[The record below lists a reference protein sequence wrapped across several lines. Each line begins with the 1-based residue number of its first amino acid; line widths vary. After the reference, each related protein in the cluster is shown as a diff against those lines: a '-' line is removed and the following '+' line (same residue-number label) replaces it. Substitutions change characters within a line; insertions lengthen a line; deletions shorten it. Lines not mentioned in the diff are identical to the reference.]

1 MKSSRFPV
9 NIVVLLVVALMFGLA
24 MGMLIISNNP
34 SVFSSPSAIV
44 PSSGSSRLRIG
55 KPAPDF
61 TLNTLAGTPVKL
73 SDLRGKR
80 VLVNFWAAWCA
91 PCIEEIPALKAA
103 YVELQKTNSDIVFVG
118 IGYQDKTENLKSFVE
133 INKLPYTIV
142 EDSTGKTGDAY
153 NILGM
158 PTSFFID
165 SSGVLQQVETGVLT
179 KADVLNQFEKLK

>member
-1 MKSSRFPV
+1 M
-9 NIVVLLVVALMFGLA
+9 
-24 MGMLIISNNP
+24 
-34 SVFSSPSAIV
+34 
-44 PSSGSSRLRIG
+44 
-55 KPAPDF
+55 
-61 TLNTLAGTPVKL
+61 
-73 SDLRGKR
+73 
-80 VLVNFWAAWCA
+80 
-91 PCIEEIPALKAA
+91 KAA